1 MLQRSTIE
9 FLKKLKKNNNR
20 DWFNQNKDLYN
31 KAKEDFISFVQTLID
46 QIAAFDKS
54 LKGVEA
60 KNCIFRIYRDV
71 RFSKDKTPYKP
82 NFGASMAQGGR
93 KSMNSGYYIHLEPV
107 SSFLAGGVYMPPTP
121 QLNAIR
127 QEIDYNI
134 DEFKTI
140 INNKKFKKYFE
151 ELSDMHKLKMAPKGY
166 PKDHPEIE
174 LLKFKSYIV
183 AHNLEEKEMISEHFL
198 KYCSTVFNTM
208 TPLNKF
214 LDRCLD

>member
-20 DWFNQNKDLYN
+20 DWFNQNKELYN
-31 KAKEDFISFVQTLID
+31 KAKEDFISFIQTLID

-54 LKGVEA
+54 LNGVEA
-60 KNCIFRIYRDV
+60 RNCIFRIYRDV

-82 NFGASMAQGGR
+82 NFGANMAQGGR
-93 KSMNSGYYIHLEPV
+93 KSMSSGYYIHLEPG

-140 INNKKFKKYFE
+140 INNKEFKKYFE
-151 ELSDMHKLKMAPKGY
+151 GLSDMHKLKMAPKGY

-183 AHNLEEKEMISEHFL
+183 THNLEKEMISEHFL
-198 KYCSTVFNTM
+198 KYCSKVFNAM
-208 TPLNKF
+208 TPLNEF
-214 LDRCLD
+214 LNRCLD